1 MYRYKFEKHL
11 VKVMKYEALD
21 LTIPK
26 EQARDVIAARVDGV
40 RIREFHGYYE
50 FTSLSGFHLA
60 ELSGR
65 KLPNGERGARLKY
78 RTAIVSPVAAAAHS
92 KAREIKSAVEKYRY
106 QNR

>member
-1 MYRYKFEKHL
+1 MQVKFGKHQL
-11 VKVMKYEALD
+11 NVMKYETLD

-40 RIREFHGYYE
+40 RIREFHEYYE

-60 ELSGR
+60 ELSDR
-65 KLPNGERGARLKY
+65 RLPNGERGARIKY
-78 RTAIVSPVAAAAHS
+78 RTAIVSPVAATARS
-92 KAREIKSAVEKYRY
+92 KAREIKNAVEKYRY